1 MQAEAGKKALATPP
15 ILKIQVGQFFFF
27 HNAFFP
33 FCRALIKLIVDLFI
47 LLFSFFLQILY
58 QVFSSLCLFF
68 HLHQRLFLVSFL
80 HILRY
85 LIAVLQNNFQLALIR
100 AKRFSRQC
108 PLRVFYFYA
117 VHYYS
122 SYSLTVTIVSVFNR
136 ARFVAV
142 LLFLKCQVF
151 VYRNLFLF
159 AFLSSK
165 TLITSSGGPWSSGV
179 SFFCFVSPR
188 A

>member
-1 MQAEAGKKALATPP
+1 M
-15 ILKIQVGQFFFF
+15 
-27 HNAFFP
+27 
-33 FCRALIKLIVDLFI
+33 
-47 LLFSFFLQILY
+47 S
-58 QVFSSLCLFF
+58 VFSSSLAP
-68 HLHQRLFLVSFL
+68 FLVSFV

-165 TLITSSGGPWSSGV
+165 TLFTWSGGPRSSGV
-179 SFFCFVSPR
+179 SFFCFVSPTPTNPTR
-188 A
+188 PGSSTPCKEAHSFSLLFCTTTLRRSLISNISSFI

>member
-1 MQAEAGKKALATPP
+1 M
-15 ILKIQVGQFFFF
+15 
-27 HNAFFP
+27 
-33 FCRALIKLIVDLFI
+33 
-47 LLFSFFLQILY
+47 S
-58 QVFSSLCLFF
+58 VFSSSLAP
-68 HLHQRLFLVSFL
+68 FLVSFV
-80 HILRY
+80 HILRH

-108 PLRVFYFYA
+108 PLRVFSFYA

-122 SYSLTVTIVSVFNR
+122 RYSLTVTIVSVFNR

-165 TLITSSGGPWSSGV
+165 TLFTWSGGPRSSGV

>member
-1 MQAEAGKKALATPP
+1 MQAEAGKKSTSNTTHFKDTSVT
-15 ILKIQVGQFFFF
+15 IFFF

-108 PLRVFYFYA
+108 PLRVFSFYA
-117 VHYYS
+117 VHYYC
-122 SYSLTVTIVSVFNR
+122 SYSLTVIVSVFNR

-142 LLFLKCQVF
+142 LLFLYVKCSF
-151 VYRNLFLF
+151 IETCSFLPFYRLR
-159 AFLSSK
+159 
-165 TLITSSGGPWSSGV
+165 P
-179 SFFCFVSPR
+179 
-188 A
+188 